1 MKRSKKYK
9 AVKTKLD
16 TTKSY
21 SAEEIL
27 QMIKDNSLTKFP
39 GSVEV
44 EVQLELNQKQK
55 SDSFRGSLSF
65 PHNFGKEVK
74 VLAFVDPANIKT
86 AKSADISG
94 GEELISKVEKGELE
108 FDIVLA
114 TPSMMPKIAKL
125 GKDLG
130 RKGLMPNPKN
140 GTVTTDME
148 KTIEKFKSGQ
158 RSYKLLQEGKF
169 NLVIG
174 KTDMKAEELIVN
186 YDAFMNSVKEI
197 TKKYGSSII
206 KNIRIK
212 PTMGPALVVSES
224 AKSN

>member
-1 MKRSKKYK
+1 MKRSKKYQ
-9 AVKTKLD
+9 AVKTKID
-16 TTKSY
+16 KNKSY

-44 EVQLELNQKQK
+44 EVRLNLNQKQK
-55 SDSFRGSLSF
+55 SESFRGSLSF

-74 VLAFVDPANIKT
+74 VLAFVDPTNIKT

-108 FDIVLA
+108 FDVVLA
-114 TPSMMPKIAKL
+114 IPAMMPKIARL
-125 GKDLG
+125 GKVLG

-169 NLVIG
+169 NMVIG
-174 KTDMKAEELIVN
+174 KTDMKPEELIAN
-186 YDAFMNSVKEI
+186 YEAFMKSVREI
-197 TKKYGSSII
+197 TKKYGNSII
-206 KNIRIK
+206 ASIRIK

-224 AKSN
+224 TQSN

>member
-16 TTKSY
+16 NTKSY
-21 SAEEIL
+21 SADEIL

-94 GEELISKVEKGELE
+94 GEELISKVEKGELD

-174 KTDMKAEELIVN
+174 KTDMKAEELIIN
-186 YDAFMNSVKEI
+186 YEAFMNSVKEI

-206 KNIRIK
+206 KSIRIK

>member
-1 MKRSKKYK
+1 MKRSKKYQ
-9 AVKTKLD
+9 AVKTKID
-16 TTKSY
+16 NSKSY

-44 EVQLELNQKQK
+44 EVQLNLNQKQK

-65 PHNFGKEVK
+65 PNNFGKEVK
-74 VLAFVDPANIKT
+74 VLAFVDPTNIKT

-94 GEELISKVEKGELE
+94 GEELISKVESGEIE
-108 FDIVLA
+108 FDVVLA
-114 TPSMMPKIAKL
+114 IPSMMPKIARL
-125 GKDLG
+125 GKTLG

-158 RSYKLLQEGKF
+158 RSYKLLQESKF
-169 NLVIG
+169 NIVIG
-174 KTDMKAEELIVN
+174 KTDMKAEELIAN
-186 YDAFMNSVKEI
+186 YEAFMNSVRDI
-197 TKKYGSSII
+197 TKKYGNSII
-206 KNIRIK
+206 KSIRIK
-212 PTMGPALVVSES
+212 PTMGPALLVTETTQ
-224 AKSN
+224 SN

>member
-1 MKRSKKYK
+1 MRRSKKYQ
-9 AVKTKLD
+9 AVKTKID
-16 TTKSY
+16 NSKAY

-44 EVQLELNQKQK
+44 EVQLNLNQKQK

-65 PHNFGKEVK
+65 PNNFGKEVK
-74 VLAFVDPANIKT
+74 VLAFVDPTSIKT

-94 GEELISKVEKGELE
+94 GEELISKVESGEID
-108 FDIVLA
+108 FDVVLA
-114 TPSMMPKIAKL
+114 VPSMMPKIARL
-125 GKDLG
+125 GKTLG

-158 RSYKLLQEGKF
+158 RSYKLLQESKF
-169 NLVIG
+169 NIVIG
-174 KTDMKAEELIVN
+174 KTDMKAEELIAN
-186 YDAFMNSVKEI
+186 YEAFINSVRDI
-197 TKKYGSSII
+197 TKKYGNSII

-212 PTMGPALVVSES
+212 PTMGPALLVTET
-224 AKSN
+224 AQSN

>member
-1 MKRSKKYK
+1 
-9 AVKTKLD
+9 
-16 TTKSY
+16 
-21 SAEEIL
+21 
-27 QMIKDNSLTKFP
+27 
-39 GSVEV
+39 
-44 EVQLELNQKQK
+44 
-55 SDSFRGSLSF
+55 
-65 PHNFGKEVK
+65 
-74 VLAFVDPANIKT
+74 LAFVDPANIKT

-94 GEELISKVEKGELE
+94 GEELISKVEKGELD

-174 KTDMKAEELIVN
+174 KTDMKAEELIIN
-186 YDAFMNSVKEI
+186 YEAFMNSVKEI

-206 KNIRIK
+206 KSIRIK